1 MSIVRRIPPWRCVP
15 RHVIQGVESYAHTSE
30 PILCLHDYPKEA
42 VRRKVLQGDAEH
54 VYFGTCDALVAV
66 NRSTG
71 LKTHWHMSSGNACAV
86 TSRGEFVFVSRV
98 PHWIQVAS
106 PTHGPLWT
114 KGVGDIGCPFDAT
127 VTASEA
133 EVWVLFVKHSVTLH
147 AFALRN
153 GTWLREVLPNC
164 LELQRAVL
172 VDTTPSGLICLAVQ
186 DRDEDDALV
195 GPARGL
201 VVMHPEGGML
211 MACRTSFW
219 FEDFGVARG
228 GDTILVSGT
237 KCIHV
242 IRLADGAVVNARA
255 SLDSRV
261 VVVSDGIRLQMGR
274 PHTKII
280 HPHTKIVH
288 TSTGAVV
295 VKFRQRA

>member
-1 MSIVRRIPPWRCVP
+1 MSIVRRLPPWRRVP
-15 RHVIQGVESYAHTSE
+15 RHAIQGIESYAHAGE
-30 PILCLHDYPKEA
+30 PILWLHDYPEEA
-42 VRRKVLQGDAEH
+42 VWPKAFQADADH
-54 VYFGTCDALVAV
+54 VCFGTCDALVAV

-71 LKTHWHMSSGNACAV
+71 LRTHWHMSSGNACAV

-98 PHWIQVAS
+98 PHWIQLAS

-127 VTASEA
+127 VTASED
-133 EVWVLFVKHSVTLH
+133 EVWVLFVEHRVALH
-147 AFALRN
+147 AFALHN

-195 GPARGL
+195 GPAQGL

-211 MACRTSFW
+211 MTCRTPFW
-219 FEDFGVARG
+219 FENFGVARG
-228 GDTILVSGT
+228 GDTILVNGT

-255 SLDSRV
+255 SLDSRMV
-261 VVVSDGIRLQMGR
+261 AVSDGIRMQLGR

-280 HPHTKIVH
+280 HTP
-288 TSTGAVV
+288 TGAVT
-295 VKFRQRA
+295 VKFRRRA

>member
-15 RHVIQGVESYAHTSE
+15 RHVIQGVESYAHTGE
-30 PILCLHDYPKEA
+30 AVLCLHDYPKEA
-42 VRRKVLQGDAEH
+42 LWPKALQGDAEH

-71 LKTHWHMSSGNACAV
+71 LKTRWHMSSGNACAI
-86 TSRGEFVFVSRV
+86 TSRGEIVFVSRV
-98 PHWIQVAS
+98 PHWIQLAS

-127 VTASEA
+127 VTAGET
-133 EVWVLFVKHSVTLH
+133 EVWVLFVEHSVTLH
-147 AFALRN
+147 AFALHD

-186 DRDEDDALV
+186 DRDEDDALT
-195 GPARGL
+195 GPAQGL
-201 VVMHPEGGML
+201 VVVHPEGGML
-211 MACRTSFW
+211 IACRTPFW
-219 FEDFGVARG
+219 FEDFGVARSG
-228 GDTILVSGT
+228 NTLLVNGK

-242 IRLADGAVVNARA
+242 IRLADGAVIGRHA

-261 VVVSDGIRLQMGR
+261 IVVSEGIRLQMGR

-280 HPHTKIVH
+280 HTP
-288 TSTGAVV
+288 TGAVV
-295 VKFRQRA
+295 VKFRRRA